1 MTNVDYKPDSHGAE
15 DYLALCKEII
25 EREYIEGLC
34 MVTQYEKSW
43 RRSAFTER
51 NAKIR
56 RLRSEGMT
64 ISFLCK
70 RFGLSWEQV
79 KKIVK
84 EWKDG

>member
-1 MTNVDYKPDSHGAE
+1 MKKERSDSHGAE

-34 MVTQYEKSW
+34 MATQYEKSW
-43 RRSAFTER
+43 RRSVFTER

-64 ISFLCK
+64 ISILCK

-79 KKIVK
+79 KKLLK
-84 EWKDG
+84 ERTDG